1 MKNLSLEQIEKL
13 IWAKKDAQ
21 ERLSFMK
28 NRSAA
33 RELWNDLQ
41 SEINTLQAIAKSKMH
56 RLEITITNGAE
67 SQTRNLRKGT
77 TIERGVEILQN
88 LFDADYLG
96 CSYTLWVDDAEYLT
110 LEY

>member
-41 SEINTLQAIAKSKMH
+41 SEINDLRAIAKSKM
-56 RLEITITNGAE
+56 
-67 SQTRNLRKGT
+67 NLS
-77 TIERGVEILQN
+77 INQ
-88 LFDADYLG
+88 
-96 CSYTLWVDDAEYLT
+96 
-110 LEY
+110 

>member
-21 ERLSFMK
+21 ERLCWMK
-28 NRSAA
+28 NRAAA
-33 RELWNDLQ
+33 RELWADLQ
-41 SEINTLQAIAKSKMH
+41 SEINTLREIAKSKMH

-67 SQTRNLRKGT
+67 TQTRNLRKGT

>member
-1 MKNLSLEQIEKL
+1 MFNFQKTNKMKNLSLEQIEKL

-41 SEINTLQAIAKSKMH
+41 SEINTLREIARSKM
-56 RLEITITNGAE
+56 
-67 SQTRNLRKGT
+67 NLS
-77 TIERGVEILQN
+77 INQ
-88 LFDADYLG
+88 
-96 CSYTLWVDDAEYLT
+96 
-110 LEY
+110 